1 MEDIVRLLPESI
13 ANQIAAGEVVQ
24 RPASVVKEL
33 LENSIDAE
41 ATEIS
46 LILRESGKSLIRVLD
61 NGVGMSTSD
70 ARMSFERH
78 ATSKIRRSED
88 LFSIRTMG
96 FRGEA
101 LASIAAVAQVELK
114 TRKRGAELG
123 TEIVIHGSEIKKNE
137 PVFTN
142 EGTSLCVKNLFYNVP
157 ARRNFLKSNPVEL
170 RHILDEFNRVALAN
184 PGISFNMYHN
194 DKEVHQLEPGKL
206 SKRIV
211 QLFGKN
217 YQNQLIPCQEDTS
230 DLQIRG
236 YVGKPEFAKKTRG
249 DQFFFVN
256 HRFIKNNYLNHAVNT
271 AFESLLPE
279 GFHPFYVLFLEMDT
293 ANVDINVHPTKT
305 EVKFQ
310 DDRLLYGIIQSA
322 VRQALSQFNVA
333 PSLDFSA
340 DVNFNYATTNLDRS
354 ATQITPKD
362 RDYSNFKS
370 IDTGASNKSIEN
382 WQDLYQVAKQ
392 EDLAVLRKAEQE
404 WPQAEIVTL
413 KSDLS
418 TGRLELESSEKWNQ
432 SLQLHGQYLIRQ
444 VKSGMVIID
453 QCAAHERILYEKY
466 LSELKGNKGAS
477 QSCLFP
483 QQVDLSP
490 SDFALIKELSEEI
503 RALGFDIDEFG
514 QSSLVINGVPA
525 DLSGQNEKEVLE
537 GLLEQF
543 KQNKEELQ
551 LEHHENLARSLAV
564 RTSMRKGKILNQKE
578 TDELIDRLFACEQ
591 PNYTPN
597 GNSIFVVLG
606 LDRISSFFK
615 E

>member
-1 MEDIVRLLPESI
+1 MEDIIRLLPESI

-33 LENSIDAE
+33 LENSVDAE
-41 ATEIS
+41 SSEIS
-46 LILRESGKSLIRVLD
+46 LVLRESGKSLIQIID

-123 TEIVIHGSEIKKNE
+123 TEIVIHGSEFKSNE
-137 PVFTN
+137 PSFTN
-142 EGTSLCVKNLFYNVP
+142 EGTSLSIKNLFYNVP

-184 PGISFNMYHN
+184 PGVTFNMYHN
-194 DKEVHQLEPGKL
+194 DKEVHQLDPGKL
-206 SKRIV
+206 SKRII
-211 QLFGKN
+211 QLFGRN
-217 YQNQLIPCQEDTS
+217 YQNQLIPCQEDTT

-256 HRFIKNNYLNHAVNT
+256 GRFIKNNYLNHAVTT
-271 AFESLLPE
+271 AFENLLTE

-293 ANVDINVHPTKT
+293 AQVDINVHPTKT

-310 DDRLLYGIIQSA
+310 DDRLMYGIILSA
-322 VRQALSQFNVA
+322 VRQALSQFNVT

-340 DVNFNYATTNLDRS
+340 DVNFNYATTQLDHRGS
-354 ATQITPKD
+354 TSVKD

-370 IDTGASNKSIEN
+370 LDSGKKSVEN
-382 WQDLYQVAKQ
+382 WQDLYKVAKE
-392 EDLAVLRKAEQE
+392 EDIAVLRQAERE
-404 WPQAEIVTL
+404 WPESEIVTL

-418 TGRLELESSEKWNQ
+418 SGMLELETTEEWKQ

-444 VKSGMVIID
+444 VKSGMVLID

-490 SDFALIKELSEEI
+490 SDFLLITELREEF
-503 RALGFDIDEFG
+503 RKLGFDVEEFG
-514 QSSLVINGVPA
+514 QHSIVINGVPT
-525 DLSGQNEKEVLE
+525 DLSGYSEKEILE

-543 KQNKEELQ
+543 KQNREELQ
-551 LEHHENLARSLAV
+551 LDHHDNLARSLAA
-564 RTSMRKGKILNQKE
+564 RTAMKRGKLLDKKE
-578 TDELIDRLFACEQ
+578 TDGLIDRLFACDQ

-597 GNSIFVVLG
+597 GSAIFVVLG
-606 LDRISSFFK
+606 LDRIASFFK

>member
-1 MEDIVRLLPESI
+1 MEDIIRLLPESI

-33 LENSIDAE
+33 LENSVDAE
-41 ATEIS
+41 ATEIT
-46 LILRESGKSLIRVLD
+46 LILRESGKSLIQVID
-61 NGVGMSTSD
+61 NGIGMSTSD

-123 TEIVIHGSEIKKNE
+123 TEILIHGSELKKNE
-137 PVFTN
+137 PAFIS

-170 RHILDEFNRVALAN
+170 RHVMDEFSRVALAN
-184 PGISFNMYHN
+184 PGISFQMYHN
-194 DKEVHQLEPGKL
+194 DKEVHQLDPGKM

-211 QLFGKN
+211 QLFGRN

-236 YVGKPEFAKKTRG
+236 YIGKPEFAKKTRG

-256 HRFIKNNYLNHAVNT
+256 NRFIKNNYLNHAVASAYEN
-271 AFESLLPE
+271 LLPE
-279 GFHPFYVLFLEMDT
+279 GFHPFYVLFMEMDT
-293 ANVDINVHPTKT
+293 SQVDINVHPTKT

-322 VRQALSQFNVA
+322 VRQSLSQFNVT

-340 DVNFNYATTNLDRS
+340 DVNFNYAS
-354 ATQITPKD
+354 TQISRPESSLSQGD

-370 IDTGASNKSIEN
+370 IDTGKRSVEN
-382 WQDLYQVAKQ
+382 WQDLYDVARK
-392 EDLAVLRKAEQE
+392 EDLAVLDQAKKE
-404 WPQAEIVTL
+404 WPEAEIVTL

-418 TGRLELESSEKWNQ
+418 TGKLDLEPTEQWKH

-444 VKSGMVIID
+444 VKSGMVIVD

-466 LSELKGNKGAS
+466 LSDLKGNKGAS

-483 QQVDLSP
+483 QQIELSP
-490 SDFALIKELSEEI
+490 SDFAMVQDL
-503 RALGFDIDEFG
+503 RAEFRSLGFDVEDFG
-514 QSSLVINGVPA
+514 QNSLVINGIPA
-525 DLSGQNEKEVLE
+525 DLSGQNEKEILE

-543 KQNKEELQ
+543 KLNKEELQ
-551 LEHHENLARSLAV
+551 LDHHENLARSLAS
-564 RTSMRKGKILNQKE
+564 RTAMKKGKLLDKRE

-591 PNYTPN
+591 PNYTPS
-597 GNSIFVVLG
+597 GRSIFVVLG
-606 LDRISSFFK
+606 LDRIASFFK

>member
-1 MEDIVRLLPESI
+1 MEDIIRLLPDSI

-24 RPASVVKEL
+24 RPSAVVKEL
-33 LENSIDAE
+33 LENSVDAE
-41 ATEIS
+41 STEIT
-46 LILRESGKSLIRVLD
+46 LILRESGKGLIQVVD

-123 TEIVIHGSEIKKNE
+123 TEIVIHGSELKKNE
-137 PVFTN
+137 PAFIN

-170 RHILDEFNRVALAN
+170 RHVMDEFSRVALAN
-184 PGISFNMYHN
+184 PGISFQMFHN
-194 DKEVHQLEPGKL
+194 DKEVHQLDPGKL
-206 SKRIV
+206 SKRII
-211 QLFGKN
+211 QLFGRN

-230 DLQIRG
+230 DVQIRG
-236 YVGKPEFAKKTRG
+236 YIGKPEFAKKTRG
-249 DQFFFVN
+249 DQFFFIN
-256 HRFIKNNYLNHAVNT
+256 NRFIRNNYLNHAVT
-271 AFESLLPE
+271 SAFESLLPE

-293 ANVDINVHPTKT
+293 SLVDINVHPTKT

-310 DDRLLYGIIQSA
+310 DDRLLYGIILAA
-322 VRQALSQFNVA
+322 VRQSLSQFNVT

-340 DVNFNYATTNLDRS
+340 DVNFNYASTQLDRS
-354 ATQITPKD
+354 ATMNQDD
-362 RDYSNFKS
+362 RDYSQFKS
-370 IDTGASNKSIEN
+370 IDTGKRSVEN
-382 WQDLYQVAKQ
+382 WQDLYEVARK
-392 EDLAVLRKAEQE
+392 EDIAALDQAKKE
-404 WPQAEIVTL
+404 WPDAEVVTL

-418 TGRLELESSEKWNQ
+418 TGKLDLDTPEQWKQ

-466 LSELKGNKGAS
+466 LSDLSGNKGAS

-483 QQVDLSP
+483 QQLELSP
-490 SDFALIKELSEEI
+490 SDFSLIQELKEEFRS
-503 RALGFDIDEFG
+503 LGFDVEEFG
-514 QSSLVINGVPA
+514 QNSLVINGIPA
-525 DLSGQNEKEVLE
+525 DLSGQNEKEILE

-543 KQNKEELQ
+543 KLNREELQ
-551 LEHHENLARSLAV
+551 LDHHENLARSLAS
-564 RTSMRKGKILNQKE
+564 RTAMRKGKLLDKRE
-578 TDELIDRLFACEQ
+578 TDELIDRLFACAQ

-597 GNSIFVVLG
+597 GKSIFVVLG
-606 LDRISSFFK
+606 LDRIASFFK

>member
-33 LENSIDAE
+33 LENSIDEE
-41 ATEIS
+41 ATEIT
-46 LILRESGKSLIRVLD
+46 LILRESGKSLIQVLD
-61 NGVGMSTSD
+61 NGIGMSTSD

-114 TRKRGAELG
+114 TRKQRAELG
-123 TEIVIHGSEIKKNE
+123 TEIIIRGSELKKND

-170 RHILDEFNRVALAN
+170 RHIIDEFNRVALAH

-194 DKEVHQLEPGKL
+194 DKEVHQLDPGKL

-211 QLFGKN
+211 QLFGRN
-217 YQNQLIPCQEDTS
+217 YQNQLIPCQEDTT

-249 DQFFFVN
+249 EQFFFVN
-256 HRFIKNNYLNHAVNT
+256 NRFIKNNYLNHAVNT
-271 AFESLLPE
+271 AFESLLTE
-279 GFHPFYVLFLEMDT
+279 GFHPFYVLFLEMET
-293 ANVDINVHPTKT
+293 TNVDINVHPTKT

-322 VRQALSQFNVA
+322 VKQALSQFNVA

-354 ATQITPKD
+354 AAKITPQD

-370 IDTGASNKSIEN
+370 IDTNSKSIEN
-382 WQDLYQVAKQ
+382 WQDLYEVARQ
-392 EDLAVLRKAEQE
+392 EDVAMLRKAEQE
-404 WPQAEIVTL
+404 WPQSEILTI

-418 TGRLELESSEKWNQ
+418 TGKLELETHEKWTQ

-490 SDFALIKELSEEI
+490 SDFALIRELSDEI

-514 QSSLVINGVPA
+514 QSSLIINGVPA
-525 DLSGQNEKEVLE
+525 DLSEQNEKEVLE

-551 LEHHENLARSLAV
+551 LDHHENLARSLAV
-564 RTSMRKGKILNQKE
+564 RTSMRKGKLLNQKE

-591 PNYTPN
+591 PNYTPH
-597 GNSIFVVLG
+597 GIAIFVVLG
-606 LDRISSFFK
+606 LDRISGFFK